1 MITQKEAYSLVGKPF
16 VQFTE
21 DNKAWGCLAPYYLI
35 HPEFKDFFTLEDTK
49 EFLKLAKERFQEI
62 KLEDIKYG
70 DFIAILMPLGL
81 WHIMVYIDNG
91 KYIHCTKDTGVV
103 VEKLTPAYKARI
115 KGVFRW
121 A

>member
-1 MITQKEAYSLVGKPF
+1 
-16 VQFTE
+16 
-21 DNKAWGCLAPYYLI
+21 
-35 HPEFKDFFTLEDTK
+35 
-49 EFLKLAKERFQEI
+49 
-62 KLEDIKYG
+62 
-70 DFIAILMPLGL
+70 MPLGL